1 MPRMSTAGLP
11 PIDTV
16 LFDLDGTLIDNFTAI
31 HRCYE
36 AVAIELGL
44 PPKTYDDV
52 LNAVGGSIVVT
63 LGKLVPPEKTEA
75 AVELYRQKFPSM
87 MYEGL
92 AVYPGVDDALVRL
105 KARGYRLAVYTNKGA
120 HNSRELLAHVNL
132 LGRFDRVFGTVEVPW
147 RKPDP
152 EFTAHVLRELKSD
165 AARTVMIGDST
176 FDIATARNG
185 GLRAVHCVTTGSH
198 DAHGLREADSVH
210 ADMSSLVRA
219 VFGV

>member
-1 MPRMSTAGLP
+1 MSSAGLP

-31 HRCYE
+31 HRCYA
-36 AVAIELGL
+36 AVATDLGL
-44 PPKTYDDV
+44 TPKSYDDV

-63 LGKLVPPEKTEA
+63 LGKLVPSDKADA
-75 AVELYRQKFPSM
+75 AVALYREKFPAM
-87 MYEGL
+87 MYDGL
-92 AVYPGVDDALVRL
+92 SVYPGVADALVRL
-105 KARGYRLAVYTNKGA
+105 KSRGYRLAVYTNKGA

-132 LGRFDRVFGTVEVPW
+132 LGHFDRVFGTVEVPW

-152 EFTAHVLRELKSD
+152 EFTAYVLREMGAD
-165 AARTVMIGDST
+165 ADRTVMIGDST

-198 DAHGLREADSVH
+198 DARGLRDADSVH
-210 ADMSSLVRA
+210 ADMSALVHA
-219 VFGV
+219 VFGL